1 MKMMKKTE
9 FDEMQMQLRHKIGY
23 QSFMLLCLLIMLDNI
38 LYGMGIIWINH
49 PTNTFIL
56 LLVSLTFFIVRA
68 LWRDALVGPKDTSKK
83 FSFRVFLFVLL
94 SIIIAGIVA
103 VAAKVNFNIT
113 ADGGGMLLS
122 VCCFLMWAIIGIV
135 YLIKQLAKSHANES

>member
-1 MKMMKKTE
+1 
-9 FDEMQMQLRHKIGY
+9 
-23 QSFMLLCLLIMLDNI
+23 
-38 LYGMGIIWINH
+38 
-49 PTNTFIL
+49 
-56 LLVSLTFFIVRA
+56 
-68 LWRDALVGPKDTSKK
+68 VGPKDTSKK